1 MPRAQNAQER
11 APLRQKLINQRFPS
25 LALFQYRGR
34 TQRGEAVKGKLE
46 GQSAEAVATQLF
58 NSGITPVDINE
69 AAAVS
74 DVTGPLREWLAQSRG
89 VTLVD
94 LILFNRQMYT
104 LLKAGV
110 PIMQALRGLR
120 ETTQNPALAR
130 IIASLSD
137 GLDTGLDLSTAMKR
151 HPAVFSNLFVSMIQV
166 GETTGSLE
174 LAFLQLA
181 EYLEREKDTRDRVKA
196 ATRYP
201 MFVVVA
207 MVVAMFILNYWV
219 IPAFAKVYSSFRI
232 ELPWVTRML
241 IATSRFTVNYWYYM
255 LGAVAAAIGGTRYY
269 LNTPNGRYRWHKWQ
283 LRLPVIGP
291 ILYKSTLG
299 RFSRALA
306 TMIRAGIPLVQGMTV
321 VARAVDNDYV
331 SERILQMRD
340 GIERGETIAR
350 TAAATGMFPPLVV
363 QMIAVGEDT
372 GAIDALMLNV
382 ADYYDREVDY
392 DIKNLATAIQPILL
406 VVLGVLVL
414 ILALGVFLPMW
425 DLVKVAR
432 KG

>member
-1 MPRAQNAQER
+1 M
-11 APLRQKLINQRFPS
+11 
-25 LALFQYRGR
+25 ALFQYRGR

-94 LILFNRQMYT
+94 LVLFNRQMYT

-120 ETTQNPALAR
+120 ETTQNPALAKV
-130 IIASLSD
+130 IASLSD

-151 HPAVFSNLFVSMIQV
+151 HPPVFSNLFVSMIQV

-196 ATRYP
+196 AIRYP
-201 MFVVVA
+201 QFVLVA

-219 IPAFAKVYSSFRI
+219 IPTFAKVYASFRI
-232 ELPWVTRML
+232 ELPLVTRIL
-241 IATSRFTVNYWYYM
+241 IATSRFTVNYWYIM
-255 LGAVAAAIGGTRYY
+255 LGAVAAVIGGTRYY
-269 LNTPNGRYRWHKWQ
+269 LHTPNGRYRWHKWQ

-299 RFSRALA
+299 RFARALA
-306 TMIRAGIPLVQGMTV
+306 TMIRAGIPLVQGITV

-350 TAAATGMFPPLVV
+350 TAAATGLFPPLVV
-363 QMIAVGEDT
+363 QMISVGEDT

-392 DIKNLATAIQPILL
+392 AIKNLATAIQPILL
-406 VVLGVLVL
+406 VVLGGLVL
-414 ILALGVFLPMW
+414 LLALGVFLPMW

>member
-1 MPRAQNAQER
+1 M
-11 APLRQKLINQRFPS
+11 
-25 LALFQYRGR
+25 ALFQYRGR
-34 TQRGEAVKGKLE
+34 NQRGEVVKGKLE

-58 NSGITPVDINE
+58 NSGITPVDIAE
-69 AAAVS
+69 AATVS
-74 DVTGPLREWLAQSRG
+74 DFTGPLREWLAQSRG

-120 ETTQNPALAR
+120 ETSQNPALAK
-130 IIASLSD
+130 IIASLSE

-196 ATRYP
+196 AVRYP
-201 MFVVVA
+201 QFVIVA
-207 MVVAMFILNYWV
+207 MIIAMFILNYWV

-232 ELPWVTRML
+232 ELPLVTRIL
-241 IATSRFTVNYWYYM
+241 IATSRFTVSYWYIM
-255 LGAVAAAIGGTRYY
+255 LGTVVAAVAGTRYY
-269 LNTPNGRYRWHKWQ
+269 LHTPNGRYRWHKWK

-350 TAAATGMFPPLVV
+350 TAAATGMFPS
-363 QMIAVGEDT
+363 
-372 GAIDALMLNV
+372 
-382 ADYYDREVDY
+382 
-392 DIKNLATAIQPILL
+392 L

>member
-1 MPRAQNAQER
+1 M
-11 APLRQKLINQRFPS
+11 
-25 LALFQYRGR
+25 ALFQYRGR

-58 NSGITPVDINE
+58 NSGITPVDITE

-94 LILFNRQMYT
+94 LVLFNRQMYT

-120 ETTQNPALAR
+120 ETTQNPALAKV
-130 IIASLSD
+130 IASLSD

-196 ATRYP
+196 AIRYP
-201 MFVVVA
+201 QFVLVA
-207 MVVAMFILNYWV
+207 MVIAMFILNYWV
-219 IPAFAKVYSSFRI
+219 IPTFAKVYASFRI
-232 ELPWVTRML
+232 ELPLVTRIL
-241 IATSRFTVNYWYYM
+241 IATSRFTVNYWYIM
-255 LGAVAAAIGGTRYY
+255 LGAVVAVIGGTRYY
-269 LNTPNGRYRWHKWQ
+269 LHTPNGRYRWHKWQ

-299 RFSRALA
+299 RFARALA
-306 TMIRAGIPLVQGMTV
+306 TMIRAGIPLVQGITV
-321 VARAVDNDYV
+321 VARAVDNEYV

-350 TAAATGMFPPLVV
+350 TAAATGLFPPLVV
-363 QMIAVGEDT
+363 QMISVGEDT
-372 GAIDALMLNV
+372 GAIDSLMLNV

-392 DIKNLATAIQPILL
+392 AIKNLATAIQPILL
-406 VVLGVLVL
+406 VVLGGLVL
-414 ILALGVFLPMW
+414 LLALGVFLPMW

>member
-1 MPRAQNAQER
+1 M
-11 APLRQKLINQRFPS
+11 
-25 LALFQYRGR
+25 ALFQYRGR
-34 TQRGEAVKGKLE
+34 TQRGESVKGKLE

-58 NSGITPVDINE
+58 NSGITPVDITE
-69 AAAVS
+69 TAASS
-74 DVTGPLREWLAQSRG
+74 DITGPLREWLAQSRG

-94 LILFNRQMYT
+94 LVLFNRQMFT

-120 ETTQNPALAR
+120 ETTQNPALAK
-130 IIASLSD
+130 IITSLSD

-151 HPAVFSNLFVSMIQV
+151 HPAIFSNLFVSMIQV

-196 ATRYP
+196 AIRYP
-201 MFVVVA
+201 QFVIVA
-207 MVVAMFILNYWV
+207 MVIAMFILNYWV

-232 ELPWVTRML
+232 ELPLVTRIL
-241 IATSRFTVNYWYYM
+241 ISTSRFTVNYWYIM
-255 LGAVAAAIGGTRYY
+255 LGAVIAVVAGTRYY
-269 LNTPNGRYRWHKWQ
+269 LHTPNGRYRWHKWQ

-299 RFSRALA
+299 RFTRALA
-306 TMIRAGIPLVQGMTV
+306 TMIRAGIPLVQGITV
-321 VARAVDNDYV
+321 VARAVDNEYV

-363 QMIAVGEDT
+363 QMISVGEDT
-372 GAIDALMLNV
+372 GAIDALMFNV

-406 VVLGVLVL
+406 VVLGALVLV
-414 ILALGVFLPMW
+414 LALGVFLPMW